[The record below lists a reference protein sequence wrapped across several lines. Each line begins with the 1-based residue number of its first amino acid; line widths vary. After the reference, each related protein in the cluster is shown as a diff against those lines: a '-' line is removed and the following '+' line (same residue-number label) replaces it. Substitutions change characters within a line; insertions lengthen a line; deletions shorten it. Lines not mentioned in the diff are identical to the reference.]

1 MDLMNLNTRDYAEM
15 FAKAVRLGITDATN
29 ELPAKSGADVIRALQ
44 ITHFRNGHKK
54 YLKTAYTAGRFQV
67 ETMGLD

>member
-1 MDLMNLNTRDYAEM
+1 MDLMKLNTRDYAET
-15 FAKAVRLGITDATN
+15 FAKAVRLGVQDATN
-29 ELPAKSGADVIRALQ
+29 EAPAKTGAEVLQALQ
-44 ITHFRNGHKK
+44 VTHWRNGHKK